1 MALSRARKLCWRR
14 KRVGGRV
21 RKAASHQARK
31 GKYAFNFKLS
41 SRAPHCLSPP
51 ANRGRENSNILGCVC
66 VCVCPCLS
74 ELFVRFT
81 HVPGQSI
88 PEGFCPAEAVLRDVH
103 LCYCWGMRRCPVI
116 KLFQK
121 YWIYQNFNYLFTA
134 EFLD

>member
-1 MALSRARKLCWRR
+1 MALSRASKLCWRR

-31 GKYAFNFKLS
+31 GKYAFHFKLS

-51 ANRGRENSNILGCVC
+51 ANRGRENSNILGSVC
-66 VCVCPCLS
+66 VSFSLRTVCTVHTCTRAVDSRGVLPNRGCSSRCSSVL
-74 ELFVRFT
+74 LL
-81 HVPGQSI
+81 GD
-88 PEGFCPAEAVLRDVH
+88 EGE
-103 LCYCWGMRRCPVI
+103 GCPVI

-121 YWIYQNFNYLFTA
+121 YWIYQHFNYLFTA